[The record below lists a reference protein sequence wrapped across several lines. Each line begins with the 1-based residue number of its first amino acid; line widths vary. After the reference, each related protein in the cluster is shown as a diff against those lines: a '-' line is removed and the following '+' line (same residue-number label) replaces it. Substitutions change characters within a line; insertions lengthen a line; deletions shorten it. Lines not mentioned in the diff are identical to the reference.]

1 MHISTDTKCSMHQMI
16 LLTAFALVLL
26 SAVCVGSAGAWSA
39 DTSWGLDYDSSS
51 VFYIND
57 AGDLAQFASMVNS
70 GNNFTGNTVYLN
82 ADIDLQNQV
91 WTPIGNSESKP
102 FSGTFNGQGH
112 TIDNVYIFYSQGAV
126 AGLFGYVTNG
136 HIRDLDIVNIVFDN
150 DVNAK
155 NSYLGS
161 FAGHLH
167 AGTLTN
173 CSVLQKAEF
182 NTHGQGSNH
191 YTIGGLIGVITDS
204 VPVDAN
210 NIRNYLIGD
219 CSVRVASV
227 SYNKPWGLLVGEP
240 NLGVL
245 SGSLGDPDDDD
256 DDDSGTKD
264 DISAVYNVTFHTMIG
279 SDSYSTNTESS
290 VGLIG
295 QTVTAKYTVP
305 DKYFFNEALSTTTG
319 TIPKDGRLE
328 LHIYFDLISYLV
340 YIPDSLIITEGGVG
354 SAKISVSDLRIP
366 STSAVNVYVEGD
378 FLLEHQTS
386 SGITLAYVLKNEA
399 GDTLLSEDQVG
410 QFTMASYHPLQL
422 TAKVVDQASYAGIYS
437 DTLTFTYGLEPI
449 A

>member
-1 MHISTDTKCSMHQMI
+1 MHQMI

-112 TIDNVYIFYSQGAV
+112 TIDNISISYSSGSTV
-126 AGLFGYVTNG
+126 GLFGYVTAG
-136 HIRDLDIVNIVFDN
+136 HILNLDIVEITFLNN
-150 DVNAK
+150 GNAK
-155 NSYLGS
+155 DSVLGS
-161 FAGHLH
+161 FVGLLH

-182 NTHGQGSNH
+182 NTQGNGRDH
-191 YTIGGLIGVITDS
+191 YTIGGLIGKITDS
-204 VPVDAN
+204 VAVTADN
-210 NIRNYLIGD
+210 LGNYLIGD
-219 CSVRVASV
+219 CFVRVADV
-227 SYNKPWGLLVGEP
+227 NYNKPWGLLVGSP
-240 NLGVL
+240 ITGVL
-245 SGSLGDPDDDD
+245 SSEPGGTDDD
-256 DDDSGTKD
+256 DDDSGTED
-264 DISAVYNVTFHTMIG
+264 NISAVYNVTVHTMIG
-279 SDSYSTNTESS
+279 SDSYSTNTESY

-319 TIPKDGRLE
+319 TIPGDGRLE

-340 YIPDSLIITEGGVG
+340 HIPDSLIITEGGVG
-354 SAKISVSDLRIP
+354 SAEISVSDLRIP
-366 STSAVNVYVEGD
+366 SASAVKVYVEGD

-399 GDTLLSEDQVG
+399 GDTLLSENQVG
-410 QFTMASYHPLQL
+410 QFTMADYHTLSL
-422 TAKVVDQASYAGIYS
+422 TATVVDRASYSGRYS
-437 DTLTFTYGLEPI
+437 DTLTFTYRLETI

>member
-39 DTSWGLDYDSSS
+39 DTSWGLDYASSS

-182 NTHGQGSNH
+182 NTQGNGRDH
-191 YTIGGLIGVITDS
+191 YTIGGLIGKITDS
-204 VPVDAN
+204 VAVTADN
-210 NIRNYLIGD
+210 LGNYLIGD
-219 CSVRVASV
+219 CFVRVANV
-227 SYNKPWGLLVGEP
+227 NYNKPWGLLVGSP
-240 NLGVL
+240 IIGVL
-245 SGSLGDPDDDD
+245 SSKPGGTDDTGGTTDPSSATYVVTVYKMRSDGINYDKVTSDKYVVLT
-256 DDDSGTKD
+256 GTEVVAEYTIPEGYFLNDEKSC
-264 DISAVYNVTFHTMIG
+264 IAG
-279 SDSYSTNTESS
+279 
-290 VGLIG
+290 
-295 QTVTAKYTVP
+295 TVTIG
-305 DKYFFNEALSTTTG
+305 NILN
-319 TIPKDGRLE
+319 LE
-328 LHIYFDLISYLV
+328 IWYDLISYNV
-340 YIPDSLIITEGGVG
+340 TIPLSLNILEDINTKTM
-354 SAKISVSDLRIP
+354 SISVSDLRIP
-366 STSAVNVYVEGD
+366 ASSAVKVYVEGD

-399 GDTLLSEDQVG
+399 GETLLSGHQVG
-410 QFTMASYHPLQL
+410 QFTMADYHTLSL
-422 TAKVVDQASYAGIYS
+422 TAKVVDRATYSGRYS
-437 DTLTFTYGLEPI
+437 DTLTFTYRLETI